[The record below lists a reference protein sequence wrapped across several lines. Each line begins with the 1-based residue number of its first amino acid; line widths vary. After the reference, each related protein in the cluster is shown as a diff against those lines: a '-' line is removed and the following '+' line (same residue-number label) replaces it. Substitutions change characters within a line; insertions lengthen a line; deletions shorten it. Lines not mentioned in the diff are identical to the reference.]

1 MVHCDEHIS
10 DTTPQFT
17 GWSMTMTMKIINKTE
32 KKSTGNFQLILVLDS
47 SQWRIQDFP
56 EGEPI
61 TRPHFPENCMEMKK
75 PLLGG
80 PKFVSVYPSLNKM
93 DGW

>member
-32 KKSTGNFQLILVLDS
+32 KKVHWKLPANFGLRLITVADTRFPRGGTYYSATLSRKLHGNEETFV
-47 SQWRIQDFP
+47 
-56 EGEPI
+56 
-61 TRPHFPENCMEMKK
+61 
-75 PLLGG
+75 GG
-80 PKFVSVYPSLNKM
+80 SKICLCISVSE
-93 DGW
+93 